1 MKEKSMSELTLQRL
15 AKRVRELRSEMGMTL
30 QDVARLTGLSKAL
43 ISKVENGVVSPPIA
57 TLAKLSEAL
66 EVPIGEFFESKD
78 ATDNAVFFPKS
89 KRKRIQGR
97 LSQHAYNYE
106 LLVPSRKR
114 RDMQPMIITV
124 DGKSYKFKLMDHSG
138 EQFIY
143 LLEGEMG
150 YVVGDQQYEMT
161 PGDSLYFNARILHG
175 PKLRR
180 GQKAKYIVV
189 FSDR

>member
-1 MKEKSMSELTLQRL
+1 MSEVTLQRL
-15 AKRVRELRSEMGMTL
+15 AKRVRELRSERGMTL
-30 QDVARLTGLSKAL
+30 QDVARLTGLSKGL
-43 ISKVENGVVSPPIA
+43 LSKVENGVVSPPIA
-57 TLAKLSEAL
+57 TLAKLAEAL

-78 ATDNAVFFPKS
+78 SADNAVFFPKS
-89 KRKRIQGR
+89 KRKRVRGR
-97 LSQHAYNYE
+97 SSQHAYNYE

-114 RDMQPMIITV
+114 RDMQPMIVTV
-124 DGKSYKFKLMDHSG
+124 DGKNYKFKLMDHAG

-143 LLEGEMG
+143 LLEGEMS
-150 YVVGDQQYEMT
+150 YVVDDQQYEMT

-175 PKLRR
+175 PKLSR